1 MKTKCWLSKCKM
13 KPLEEVVVKDLQ
25 LKVLILE
32 MILIMM
38 LDKLMKL
45 KKNS

>member
-1 MKTKCWLSKCKM
+1 M
-13 KPLEEVVVKDLQ
+13 KPLEEVVVKDQQ

-38 LDKLMKL
+38 LDKQMKL